1 MPVSDAERL
10 LLALK
15 HEAQNAFC
23 DLQGRQQ
30 RFSAFARSELGRLAG
45 IAPTPEAQQRFADLE
60 REYGNYPN
68 LGVAERQELASRIR
82 SAVPLLA
89 EVQRGPTSNGGSSGN
104 QRKPAAVSR
113 GTGEGQLPLSARAGV
128 ETPPA
133 GADLLRIKGIGSHL
147 ARQLAGMGLETVD
160 KLLAHFP
167 RTYLDYQRRTLIK
180 DLEPGQLVTIWGT
193 IRRAE
198 AFTPPRRPTMSINT
212 VWIADGTGTVS
223 ARWFLG
229 RSSRAQQEAWKKR
242 FPPDHRILLS
252 GVVKVD
258 SYGGRL
264 TFDRPECEVL
274 GPDAA
279 PDRGEDDDAGGLNVG
294 RIVPVYP
301 LTEGIGQRTLRRAI
315 FAALEQEKARI
326 HDPLDAELR
335 RAHRLMERSEALC
348 AIHFPD
354 STEQQQEARRRMVF
368 EELFWL
374 QLGLAFKR
382 AARERAGDGLTLRTR
397 PGGLVEQLLAAL
409 PFEPTRAQRRVFDEI
424 RRDLEATEPMSR
436 LVQGDVGSG
445 KTVVALMALLLA
457 IDNGYQ
463 GALMAPTEILA
474 EQHFRTFKQLLAPL
488 KIEVALLLG
497 SQSRSERETYRKA
510 LRSGFCKIAVGTH
523 ALLSDDVAFER
534 LGLVVVDEQHRFGVR
549 QRALLRAKSVEAV
562 ETLTMTATPI
572 PRTLALAL
580 YGDLDVSVI
589 DELPPG
595 RKPVTT
601 RWQRGKAGRKE
612 AWERVRGEVAAGRQA
627 YVVFPLVEESEKID
641 LKAATEE
648 MAALRDGPLAGLR
661 LGLLHGQLPPAEKD
675 AAIDAFRQRELD
687 VLVATTVIEVGVDVP
702 NATVMVIENAERF
715 GLSQLHQLRGRVGR
729 GAEESH
735 CILLSDGSGEVAKA
749 RLEVMCATQDG
760 FVIAQKDLELRGP
773 GEFIGT
779 RQSGLPDL
787 VLADLASDTRLLEE
801 ARQAAYAVVAA
812 DPELAAHPALK
823 AAMLAAYR
831 DNLAFLGIG

>member
-30 RFSAFARSELGRLAG
+30 RFSEFARSELGRLAA
-45 IAPTPEAQQRFADLE
+45 IAPTPEAQQRFADLAKD
-60 REYGNYPN
+60 YGAYPQ
-68 LGVAERQELASRIR
+68 LSLAERQELASRIR

-89 EVQRGPTSNGGSSGN
+89 EIRRGPGSNAERQLSIPVRSTAEA
-104 QRKPAAVSR
+104 PA
-113 GTGEGQLPLSARAGV
+113 P
-128 ETPPA
+128 
-133 GADLLRIKGIGSHL
+133 GADLLRIHGIGPHL
-147 ARQLAGMGLETVD
+147 AGQLAKMGLDTVD
-160 KLLAHFP
+160 KLLAHYP
-167 RTYLDYQRRTLIK
+167 RTYLDYQRRTRIK

-193 IRRAE
+193 IRRTE
-198 AFTPPRRPTMSINT
+198 AFTPPSRPMLSINT

-223 ARWFLG
+223 ARWFMG
-229 RSSRAQQEAWKKR
+229 RSSRAQQESWKKR
-242 FPPDHRILLS
+242 FPAGHRILLS
-252 GVVKVD
+252 GEVKVD

-264 TFDRPECEVL
+264 MFDRPECEVL
-274 GPDAA
+274 GPAAA
-279 PDRGEDDDAGGLNVG
+279 PDRGDETLFGGAGPQGQSAAGDEDDAGGLNVG

-301 LTEGIGQRTLRRAI
+301 LSEGIGQRTLRKAI

-326 HDPLDAELR
+326 RDPLDAELR
-335 RAHRLMERSEALC
+335 QAHRLLERAEALC

-354 STEQQQEARRRMVF
+354 TTEQQQEARRRLVF

-382 AARERAGDGLTLRTR
+382 AARERAGDGLMLQTR
-397 PGGLVEQLLAAL
+397 PGGLVEQLLAVL
-409 PFEPTRAQRRVFDEI
+409 PFEPTRAQGRVFEEI
-424 RRDLEATEPMSR
+424 RRDLEAPEPMSR

-510 LRSGFCKIAVGTH
+510 LRSGYCKIAVGTH
-523 ALLSDDVAFER
+523 ALLSDEVAFER

-549 QRALLRAKSVEAV
+549 QRALLRAKAAEAV

-612 AWERVRGEVAAGRQA
+612 AWELVRREVAAGRQA

-648 MAALRDGPLAGLR
+648 MAALQAGPLAGLR
-661 LGLLHGQLPPAEKD
+661 LGLLHGQLPSAEKD
-675 AAIDAFRQRELD
+675 AAIDAFRRRELD
-687 VLVATTVIEVGVDVP
+687 VLVATTVVEVGVDVP

-729 GAEESH
+729 GADESH

-787 VLADLASDTRLLEE
+787 VLADLAMDTRLLEE
-801 ARQAAYAVVAA
+801 ARAAAYATVAA